1 MECQEAGRPRGPP
14 RPRGSLPALLPDL
27 GAGRA
32 LSPQQLQ
39 AVAVSARGAKST
51 TRGHAPPGR
60 YGLRKPP
67 CARPQAPG
75 WSAATQ
81 AGDAEPQRSPRR
93 AQGGGRHDT
102 DAACPSTP
110 RSRRAATLGHAPD
123 RSSSRARRQEG
134 DLWPLLGEEPGVAVV
149 CRRAP
154 QGEPRL
160 SPRDSAQALPFP
172 SRPS

>member
-60 YGLRKPP
+60 HGLRKPP

-93 AQGGGRHDT
+93 AQRGGRHDT

-110 RSRRAATLGHAPD
+110 RLGARLRSATPPAGQAAGRGDGKATSGRCSE
-123 RSSSRARRQEG
+123 RSQVS
-134 DLWPLLGEEPGVAVV
+134 LWSAAVHL
-149 CRRAP
+149 R
-154 QGEPRL
+154 E
-160 SPRDSAQALPFP
+160 SPA
-172 SRPS
+172 